1 MKRASK
7 LRQRE
12 RVIDPS
18 LAISPVVGV
27 DLSSFLTQKTQSSG
41 ALDNVDGR
49 RANTFLFAG
58 VQGRFDAVAGPSE
71 VK

>member
-1 MKRASK
+1 
-7 LRQRE
+7 
-12 RVIDPS
+12 
-18 LAISPVVGV
+18 
-27 DLSSFLTQKTQSSG
+27 LTQKTQSSG